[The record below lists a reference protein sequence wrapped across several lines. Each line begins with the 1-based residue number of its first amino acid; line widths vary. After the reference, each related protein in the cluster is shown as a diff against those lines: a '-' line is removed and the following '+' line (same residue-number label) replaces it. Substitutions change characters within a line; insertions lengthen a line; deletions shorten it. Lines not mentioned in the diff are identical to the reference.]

1 MNNHAS
7 TIAIAIKELADSKP
21 PSKTAVIEQ
30 LMPVLD
36 AAIARHVT
44 LDELAAQMTAG
55 GVPVTAGY
63 LANARCRIKKKGEAH
78 ARRKTQ
84 TAVAPPT
91 GAAAQPQPS
100 AHGVDWKKHRDS
112 TPEW

>member
-21 PSKTAVIEQ
+21 PSKVAVIEQ

-44 LDELAAQMTAG
+44 LDELATQLTAN
-55 GVPVTAGY
+55 GVPVTAKY
-63 LANARCRIKKKGEAH
+63 LANARCRIRKKEKAGHAH
-78 ARRKTQ
+78 RKTAPAPAAKT
-84 TAVAPPT
+84 TAPVHPAT
-91 GAAAQPQPS
+91 GM
-100 AHGVDWKKHRDS
+100 DWKKHRD
-112 TPEW
+112 TNPDW

>member
-21 PSKTAVIEQ
+21 PSKAAVIEQ

-44 LDELAAQMTAG
+44 LEELAAQLTAG

-63 LANARCRIKKKGEAH
+63 LANARCRIKKKGGAH

-84 TAVAPPT
+84 TAAAPPT
-91 GAAAQPQPS
+91 GAAAPPQP
-100 AHGVDWKKHRDS
+100 ANGVDWKKHRDS
-112 TPEW
+112 TPKW

>member
-7 TIAIAIKELADSKP
+7 TIAIAINELADSKP
-21 PSKTAVIEQ
+21 PSKAAVIEQ

-44 LDELAAQMTAG
+44 LEELAAQMTAG

-63 LANARCRIKKKGEAH
+63 LANARCRIKKKGETH

-84 TAVAPPT
+84 TAAVPPT
-91 GAAAQPQPS
+91 GAAAQPQP
-100 AHGVDWKKHRDS
+100 AAPGVDWKKHRDS